1 MRQRRW
7 IPETLMLVVLMFGSV
22 GATRAGAFP
31 EIIPLP
37 TGWQP
42 EGVALGRGTTIYAGS
57 LATGAIYAADLRT
70 GAGRVVVEGQP
81 GRVAVGLAFDRR
93 SGYLY
98 VAGGRTSQAYVYDVG
113 TGATVASYQ
122 LAPAETGF
130 INDVIVTRQ
139 AAYFTNS
146 FAPEL
151 YRLPLERNGR
161 PAPAA
166 AVQTIRLGGDFKFV
180 PNAFNANGIDATPNG
195 KTLIVV
201 HSALGALYRVDPAS
215 GAATRIDLG
224 DATLTNGDGIL
235 LHGATL
241 YVVQNRLNQ
250 IAVVRLSRDLAA
262 GTVIETITHPAFN
275 VPTTIARFG
284 AALYAVNAKF
294 GIGDPQSASYEIVRV
309 EGVRGHGAGRSR

>member
-1 MRQRRW
+1 MRYDRPW
-7 IPETLMLVVLMFGSV
+7 SIGLIALLALALS
-22 GATRAGAFP
+22 GAVTVQARAFP
-31 EIIPLP
+31 ELIPLP

-70 GAGRVVVEGQP
+70 GAGRVLIEGQP

-98 VAGGRTSQAYVYDVG
+98 VAGGPTGQAYVYDVA

-122 LAPAETGF
+122 LAPAGAGF

-146 FAPEL
+146 AAAEL
-151 YRLPLERNGR
+151 YRLPLERDGQ
-161 PAPAA
+161 PADSA
-166 AVQTIRLGGDFKFV
+166 QTLPLSGDFAFV
-180 PNAFNANGIDATPNG
+180 PNAFNANGIEAMPNG
-195 KTLIVV
+195 KVLIIV

-215 GAATRIDLG
+215 GVATRIDLG
-224 DATLTNGDGIL
+224 GATLTNGDGIL
-235 LHGATL
+235 LHGKTL

-250 IAVVRLSRDLAA
+250 IAVVRLSRDLGA
-262 GTVIETITHPAFN
+262 GQLVTTITHPNFN

-294 GIGDPQSASYEIVRV
+294 GINDPQNAGYEIVRV
-309 EGVRGHGAGRSR
+309 ELPRGPGSGRAR

>member
-1 MRQRRW
+1 MRHDRPW
-7 IPETLMLVVLMFGSV
+7 SIGLIALLALALS
-22 GATRAGAFP
+22 GAATVQARAFP
-31 EIIPLP
+31 ELIPLP

-70 GAGRVVVEGQP
+70 GAGRVLIEGQP
-81 GRVAVGLAFDRR
+81 GRVAVGLALDRR

-98 VAGGRTSQAYVYDVG
+98 VAGGRTGQAYVYDVA

-122 LAPAETGF
+122 LAPAGASF

-146 FAPEL
+146 AAAEL
-151 YRLPLERNGR
+151 YRLPLKQDGQ
-161 PAPAA
+161 PAESA
-166 AVQTIRLGGDFKFV
+166 QTLLLGGDFEFV
-180 PNAFNANGIDATPNG
+180 PNAFNANGIEATPNG
-195 KTLIVV
+195 GALIIV

-215 GAATRIDLG
+215 GVATRIDLG
-224 DATLTNGDGIL
+224 GATLTNGDGIL
-235 LHGATL
+235 LHGKTL

-250 IAVVRLSRDLAA
+250 IAVVRLRRDLGA
-262 GTVIETITHPAFN
+262 GQVVSTITNPNFN

-294 GIGDPQSASYEIVRV
+294 GISDPQQAGYEIVRV
-309 EGVRGHGAGRSR
+309 ELPRGPGAGRAR